1 MLNKYSDFIVDINKE
16 GFVVLMELNI
26 DRDIEV
32 GILLTTRVS
41 YMFIQF
47 YINLLQLQL
56 QNLSQALD
64 NLRKYLQTDDSKS
77 LVYTLPNC

>member
-32 GILLTTRVS
+32 EILLTTRVS

-64 NLRKYLQTDDSKS
+64 NLRKYL
-77 LVYTLPNC
+77 